1 MTDITIAETETPVA
15 VPEVPLA
22 APAVPEAPGR
32 MSALAG
38 SLPIEAL
45 QDVEMKVEV
54 VLGRAR
60 LRLQELLDI
69 RTGQVIELDRTRNS
83 PVEVLVNGTLFA
95 RGEIVVIDET
105 HLGVRIGEVVTVENA
120 RESR

>member
-1 MTDITIAETETPVA
+1 MTDVTIADADP
-15 VPEVPLA
+15 
-22 APAVPEAPGR
+22 PALPEAVER
-32 MSALAG
+32 ASAFAA

-105 HLGVRIGEVVTVENA
+105 HLGVRIGEVVTADSPREA
-120 RESR
+120 R